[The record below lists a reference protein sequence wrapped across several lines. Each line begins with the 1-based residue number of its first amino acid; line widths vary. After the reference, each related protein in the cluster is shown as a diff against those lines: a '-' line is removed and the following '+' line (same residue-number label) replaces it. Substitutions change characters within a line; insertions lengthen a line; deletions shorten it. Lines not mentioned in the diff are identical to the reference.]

1 MVYGIVWSTLRIFAQ
16 HKAWHHWNLGKLW
29 YVNIFHSSESR
40 PLIFSKWRRH
50 LGMIPI
56 INHDSSKGEQWGRSN
71 LPRSMESLL
80 LHTLSHC
87 PKSFPVSAAGRYPP
101 RCRRRRWGRLPSGTS
116 SMRSA
121 RKDMD
126 FTNKDLL
133 PTRMRIKP
141 SKNGDLTS
149 KSLSSLSYIDQI
161 KPAGKRKQEEG
172 DVTWLNQ
179 QIVRFNQPKV

>member
-1 MVYGIVWSTLRIFAQ
+1 
-16 HKAWHHWNLGKLW
+16 
-29 YVNIFHSSESR
+29 
-40 PLIFSKWRRH
+40 
-50 LGMIPI
+50 
-56 INHDSSKGEQWGRSN
+56 
-71 LPRSMESLL
+71 
-80 LHTLSHC
+80 
-87 PKSFPVSAAGRYPP
+87 
-101 RCRRRRWGRLPSGTS
+101 
-116 SMRSA
+116 MRSA

-172 DVTWLNQ
+172 DVT
-179 QIVRFNQPKV
+179 